1 MGSIRIPASTLCFA
15 RGAEGWVDARPGQAQ
30 ALWAKSGDDSGY
42 LCLPQH
48 LVDSACAAAGV
59 FDIWVADSM
68 VAFLSAQ
75 LGITAE
81 EVRTLYLFLAGA
93 HDVGKAIPQFQ
104 RQIDREP
111 YRYIVSAVRDAG
123 FSLEAGYRELD
134 EGKIPHNVASG
145 VILEGWL
152 IDRGVRRNVAQRI
165 AEIVNAHHGMASGRN
180 AHQAAAHAATLYGP
194 EWRAVQRELLDAMA
208 QLTGIDAVLPKL
220 RKMRPAPAQVI
231 AGLVVMADWI
241 ASNADAFPMGDTQSQ
256 LQRTI
261 NGLAETDLTGPWHPR
276 PLGDDTDLVYR
287 DLFGW
292 GSDRLP
298 RPVQRAVVD
307 ALNGVDGRCLVVVEA
322 ETGVGKT
329 EAALVAADLLA
340 SKTGAQGVYFAAP
353 TMATANGLLERT
365 LDWAKQAGEAGSVA
379 SMYLAHSKNS
389 LVEPYRALRFRGIE
403 EDGAHGSVVAK
414 SWMSGRRKGLLSN
427 VVVGTVDQV
436 LMLAL
441 TQRYSMLR
449 HTALAGK
456 IVIFDEVH
464 SYDAYTSDYLLTTLE
479 WLRYYGASVILMS
492 ATLPP
497 EQRNAM
503 IQAYTEANTGEDPG
517 TAYPLVTVVTEE
529 TVSYHTPARSPG
541 SMTATV
547 EIIADDCDTLVDN
560 LRRNLAD
567 GGCALVLCNTIAR
580 AQDAYR
586 VLSMAFPGEVTLH
599 HAGFMAW
606 ERVEREDAL
615 RAALGPGVHRGG
627 GRPWR
632 QIVVA
637 TQVAEQSLDI
647 DVDVLYT
654 DIAPMDLIIQRA
666 GRLHRHPRP
675 ATDRPSLLASPQI
688 YLRGFEQTEPFPLFD
703 GGATAIYD
711 PKILMHTAALLPEAY
726 RRPDDIA
733 PLVHATYRDRIEV
746 PTSWNESYAEACEE
760 SEKRRQQ
767 AHARSKTFRLPAPE
781 DAKHLDQLFFLPG
794 HAERVLD
801 ESEERGAAQVRDTE
815 PTVEVIPIEKSEYGY
830 RPLGEGFYEVSK
842 NDEPE
847 PKVARHLAASTVR
860 LPARMTRYTSDFDA
874 VVGEL
879 EDATP
884 AVWAEN
890 YLLRGQL
897 ALPLDEQG
905 NARIGRFWVRYTSEL
920 GLEIFSD

>member
-1 MGSIRIPASTLCFA
+1 MGSTKIPVSTLDFA
-15 RGAEGWVDARPGQAQ
+15 RSAEDWAGARSEQAR

-42 LCLPQH
+42 LSLPQH

-59 FDIWVADSM
+59 FDIWVSDSM
-68 VAFLSAQ
+68 VAFLSEQ
-75 LGITAE
+75 LKISAE
-81 EVRTLYLFLAGA
+81 DVRTLYLFLAGT

-111 YRYIVSAVRDAG
+111 YRHIVSAVRDAG
-123 FSLEAGYRELD
+123 FSLEAGYRELN

-145 VILEGWL
+145 VFLEGWL
-152 IDRGVRRNVAQRI
+152 LDRGVQRNLAQRL
-165 AEIVNAHHGMASGRN
+165 AEVVNAHHGMASGRH
-180 AHQAAAHAATLYGP
+180 AHDAAAYAATQYGP
-194 EWRAVQRELLDAMA
+194 EWQAVQHELLDAMA
-208 QLTGIDAVLPKL
+208 ELTGIDAVLPRM
-220 RKMRPAPAQVI
+220 RKMRTPTAQLM

-241 ASNADAFPMGDTQSQ
+241 ASNADAFPMGGTESQ
-256 LQRTI
+256 TQRTV

-276 PLGDDTDLVYR
+276 PVDDDTEQVFR

-292 GSDRLP
+292 GSDRSP
-298 RPVQRAVVD
+298 RPVQRAVID
-307 ALNGVDGRCLVVVEA
+307 ALSAVDGPCLVVIEA

-329 EAALVAADLLA
+329 EAALAAADLLA
-340 SKTGAQGVYFAAP
+340 SKSGAQGVYFAAP

-365 LDWAKQAGEAGSVA
+365 LDWAGRAGETGSVA
-379 SMYLAHSKNS
+379 SMYLAHSKNA
-389 LVEPYRALRFRGIE
+389 LVEPYRALRFRGIQ
-403 EDGAHGSVVAK
+403 EDADHGSVVAK

-436 LMLAL
+436 LMLSL

-449 HTALAGK
+449 HAALAGK

-464 SYDAYTSDYLLTTLE
+464 SYDAYTSEYLLTTLE

-497 EQRNAM
+497 KQRRAM
-503 IQAYTEANTGEDPG
+503 IKAYTEAEVGEDPG
-517 TAYPLVTVVTEE
+517 TAYPLVTVATDE
-529 TVSYHTPARSPG
+529 TVAYHTPAPTPG
-541 SMTATV
+541 SLTASV
-547 EIIADDCDTLVDN
+547 EIIADDCATLVDS
-560 LRRNLAD
+560 LRHNLAD

-586 VLSMAFPGEVTLH
+586 VLSSEFPGEVTLH

-615 RAALGPGVHRGG
+615 RAALGPDAHRGD

-632 QIVVA
+632 QVIVA

-647 DVDVLYT
+647 DVDVLYS

-675 ATDRPSLLASPQI
+675 AADRPNHLASPRI
-688 YLRGFEQTEPFPLFD
+688 YLRGFEHTEPYPLFD
-703 GGATAIYD
+703 GGAMAIYD
-711 PKILMHTAALLPEAY
+711 PKILMHTAALLPKAF
-726 RRPDDIA
+726 RRPEDIA
-733 PLVHATYRDRIEV
+733 PLVHAAYRDSVDV
-746 PTSWNESYAEACEE
+746 PASWDESYAAACQE
-760 SEKRRQQ
+760 SEKRRES
-767 AHARSKTFRLPAPE
+767 ANARSRTFRLPAPE

-794 HAERVLD
+794 HAERILD
-801 ESEERGAAQVRDTE
+801 ESEERGAAQVRDAE
-815 PTVEVIPIEKSEYGY
+815 PTVEVIPIEITEYGY
-830 RPLGEGFYEVSK
+830 RPLGRGFCEVSK
-842 NDEPE
+842 NEEPG

-860 LPARMTRYTSDFDA
+860 LPARITRYASDFDA

-879 EDATP
+879 EDFTP
-884 AVWAEN
+884 AAWADN

-897 ALPLDEQG
+897 ALPLDPKG
-905 NARIGRFWVRYTSEL
+905 SARVGRFHLRYSTEL
-920 GLEIFSD
+920 GLEIISD